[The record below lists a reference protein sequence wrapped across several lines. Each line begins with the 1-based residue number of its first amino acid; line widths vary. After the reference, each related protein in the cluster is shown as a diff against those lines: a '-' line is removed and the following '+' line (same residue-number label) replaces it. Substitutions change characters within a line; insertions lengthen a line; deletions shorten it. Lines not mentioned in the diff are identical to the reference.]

1 MRDATDEETAEILEA
16 LMGYVSVMPDPR
28 QDQGKDQGK
37 RHALGMMIVMAL
49 TAVLSGADDWADVVA
64 FSESQKGWL
73 SELCRMPHGVPC
85 VSTFENVFSML
96 APKAFSRILIELS
109 ERLVQNKRKDR
120 QIAIDG
126 KRLRCSFDDACKQGG
141 LHLLHA
147 FGVQTGLLL
156 GQEATDS
163 KENAIVAM
171 PRLLRMLDIRGK
183 TVSVDA
189 MLTQTSIA
197 EQIKEQGGEY
207 VMALKD
213 NHPTLHRHVQQRFEF
228 AARMQYQTT
237 RMGQSF
243 GYHSTGS
250 KVDKEHGRLE
260 VRKVSG
266 FTRSIPDGNRSKAW
280 CGLNPNTPWAPQT
293 PRMTCA
299 TPSAPIRLNVVSSS
313 QSAYVTTGP

>member
-126 KRLRCSFDDACKQGG
+126 KRLRCSFDDACKARRTSSAAC
-141 LHLLHA
+141 LWR
-147 FGVQTGLLL
+147 
-156 GQEATDS
+156 TDRFVTWS
-163 KENAIVAM
+163 
-171 PRLLRMLDIRGK
+171 R
-183 TVSVDA
+183 S
-189 MLTQTSIA
+189 
-197 EQIKEQGGEY
+197 
-207 VMALKD
+207 
-213 NHPTLHRHVQQRFEF
+213 HRQQRERNRGDAPTFTDAGYSGQNGECGCD
-228 AARMQYQTT
+228 ADPDIHCRANQGAR
-237 RMGQSF
+237 R
-243 GYHSTGS
+243 
-250 KVDKEHGRLE
+250 
-260 VRKVSG
+260 
-266 FTRSIPDGNRSKAW
+266 
-280 CGLNPNTPWAPQT
+280 
-293 PRMTCA
+293 
-299 TPSAPIRLNVVSSS
+299 
-313 QSAYVTTGP
+313 